1 MRKNEREGIGEA
13 ARFAGDEGKVQDP
26 ALLVE
31 NMANV
36 YGGLCDLLEANR
48 AQEDAVWA
56 AGCQLNVYVRRFM
69 ALLKPLPAERVN

>member
-1 MRKNEREGIGEA
+1 M
-13 ARFAGDEGKVQDP
+13 
-26 ALLVE
+26 LVE